1 MSVNARQNISNPYE
15 ILGIT
20 ESASE
25 AEIKAAFRT
34 LSKIYYPVT
43 PASGNAARFIEIK
56 EAYDILRD
64 PIKRAC
70 SDALLHAELPF
81 DLSALPRP
89 RQPALFWISGVSML
103 GLVAVLIPI
112 FSKTP
117 TGMIST
123 LMMFL
128 VFLVIRLARRLKV
141 PFDLRS
147 AEQYLQYE
155 AWLDLRLRQGWQ
167 FWYVGVPM
175 SIISLI
181 LLICDLRTYALF
193 FLCAGLVLFM
203 LANRQAKR

>member
-1 MSVNARQNISNPYE
+1 MRVDPHQNISNPYE

-20 ESASE
+20 ENASE

-34 LSKIYYPVT
+34 LAKISYPIT
-43 PASGNAARFIEIK
+43 SSSGNTARFIEIK

-64 PIKRAC
+64 PIKRSCFAT
-70 SDALLHAELPF
+70 LLHAELPF
-81 DLSALPRP
+81 DPAALPRP
-89 RQPALFWISGVSML
+89 RQPALFWISGVSMP
-103 GLVAVLIPI
+103 GLVAMLIPI
-112 FSKTP
+112 FSTTP
-117 TGMIST
+117 AGATST

-128 VFLVIRLARRLKV
+128 VFLVIRLTRRLKV

-175 SIISLI
+175 SIISLV
-181 LLICDLRTYALF
+181 LLVCDLRIHALF
-193 FLCAGLVLFM
+193 FLCAGLIFFM